1 MKELTAEEKLR
12 KILNEINEAK
22 SNYISVN
29 KLIDIIGIKTPSYK
43 NITNPYESREE
54 NREFLSSD
62 NYIENYI
69 S

>member
-12 KILNEINEAK
+12 KILNEINEAR

-54 NREFLSSD
+54 NREFLNSD

>member
-12 KILNEINEAK
+12 KILNEINEAR

>member
-1 MKELTAEEKLR
+1 MKELTAEEKLL
-12 KILNEINEAK
+12 KILNEINEAR

-29 KLIDIIGIKTPSYK
+29 KLIDIIGTKSPFFK

-54 NREFLSSD
+54 NREFHSSD
-62 NYIENYI
+62 TYIENYI